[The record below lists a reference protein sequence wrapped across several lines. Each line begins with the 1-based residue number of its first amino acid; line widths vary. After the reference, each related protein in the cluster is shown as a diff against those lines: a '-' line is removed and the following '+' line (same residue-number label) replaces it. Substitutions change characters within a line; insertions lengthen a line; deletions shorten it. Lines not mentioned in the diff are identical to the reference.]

1 MCTELTVCGVC
12 RAGKL
17 DTKKWTNGQTNTD
30 TEWTTFAMT
39 KRHGLWNKQQRH
51 VRHQRQHGISNS
63 QGNWKVKKKVCW

>member
-51 VRHQRQHGISNS
+51 VRH
-63 QGNWKVKKKVCW
+63 